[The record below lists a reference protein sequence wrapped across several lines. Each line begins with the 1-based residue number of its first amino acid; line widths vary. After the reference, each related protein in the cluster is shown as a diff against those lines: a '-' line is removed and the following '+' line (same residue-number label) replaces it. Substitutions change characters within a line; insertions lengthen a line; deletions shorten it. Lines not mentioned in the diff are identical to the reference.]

1 MRGND
6 LPVEYPVS
14 SGGVVIRRSPQGV
27 EVLICSQMKTPPLWG
42 LPKGTPKP
50 GENLEETARREVTE
64 ETGLKVEIKKTIGSI
79 RYWFVKGGV
88 KYHKT
93 VHFFLMAPT
102 GGAIEDHDPEY
113 DVVQWFPASQAL
125 RTLTYKNEVEIV
137 EKAVALFEDEG
148 AAGTKGPP

>member
-1 MRGND
+1 M
-6 LPVEYPVS
+6 L
-14 SGGVVIRRSPQGV
+14 RRSPQGV
-27 EVLICSQMKTPPLWG
+27 EVLICSQTKTPPLWG
-42 LPKGTPKP
+42 LPKGTPNP

-64 ETGLKVEIKKTIGSI
+64 ETGLQVEIRRKIGSI

-102 GGAIEDHDPEY
+102 GGSLEDHDPEY
-113 DVVQWFPASQAL
+113 DVVQWFFAPQAL

-137 EKAVALFEDEG
+137 EKALALFEEEG
-148 AAGTKGPP
+148 AQGAEGSPPT